1 MKEKIENMI
10 NVSDMIKNIQRNNII
25 GGFTTIE
32 RNCQY
37 ALDRIRNGI
46 VDDGYIRIIQSEL
59 DSMKQCYSRLKTE
72 EEKKKLLEE
81 LNK

>member
-1 MKEKIENMI
+1 MKEKIENII

-32 RNCQY
+32 INCQY